1 MSDKKQEREEKKR
14 RKAENKKKP
23 FVDDGH
29 TVADMNVEGLPWY
42 EKNRPDKEKKDRD
55 KPTKKELFAMI
66 MGAYKA
72 YLPMFLI
79 SVGVFTVVFLIFF
92 LLLHFPVQI
101 ADADCVSHFF
111 LKCL

>member
-1 MSDKKQEREEKKR
+1 MSDKKQEREEKRR

-92 LLLHFPVQI
+92 LLLRMQY
-101 ADADCVSHFF
+101 
-111 LKCL
+111 